1 MESQSCGHSGW
12 WLVAPFMCE
21 WWLGSCLMVPWFLM
35 NGVLSEERKRA
46 PTKLQHL
53 IKYREKVIR
62 LWRDGVW
69 WDWPIQHV
77 ILSHQKITNKR
88 LANITGGQTKR
99 EQGEKILEIQ
109 EDGVKVVLGFFL
121 TRKILN

>member
-1 MESQSCGHSGW
+1 
-12 WLVAPFMCE
+12 
-21 WWLGSCLMVPWFLM
+21 M

-46 PTKLQHL
+46 PSKLQHL

-88 LANITGGQTKR
+88 LANIMGGQTKR
-99 EQGEKILEIQ
+99 EPGGKNPGNSRRWGESGLGILFNKKNPELRTEIF
-109 EDGVKVVLGFFL
+109 G
-121 TRKILN
+121 